1 MVVDLTKTIKISD
14 DLNTLERWDKI
25 GILEGLSDEKKILAA
40 NCFEFTIKYLLNSDN
55 NTLEDSD
62 NNTLEDADN
71 NTLEDSDN
79 NTLEDLELS
88 TLKDLKLATIVFPII
103 YRIIREV
110 EIGVNDLMFIIKN
123 TKDNIPNL
131 IDYLNNNIDEYID
144 YEAEYCIDLANEL
157 ILHIKNNKK
166 E

>member
-40 NCFEFTIKYLLNSDN
+40 NCFEFTIKYLLNS
-55 NTLEDSD
+55 
-62 NNTLEDADN
+62 DN

>member
-40 NCFEFTIKYLLNSDN
+40 NCFEFTIKYLLNS
-55 NTLEDSD
+55 
-62 NNTLEDADN
+62 DN

-157 ILHIKNNKK
+157 IKYFKNNKK